1 MDIHVYLHMSETSD
15 NRKFDQILALLREI
29 KSKENQIMADLTTL
43 QAQVTANSDVE
54 ASAVLLIQGIA
65 KQLADAI
72 AANDP
77 AKIQALQ
84 DQLKNSAD
92 ALAAAVVANT
102 PAA

>member
-1 MDIHVYLHMSETSD
+1 
-15 NRKFDQILALLREI
+15 
-29 KSKENQIMADLTTL
+29 MADLTTL
-43 QAQVTANSDVE
+43 EAQVTANSDVE

-84 DQLKNSAD
+84 DKLKTSAD